1 MKNSTKALL
10 MIAACG
16 GAVSVANAQAPY
28 VVNLYGATLLQNLL
42 QAPQVANDFID
53 VDGDTVR
60 TPAFDPLID
69 LLPTTAQGAGYL
81 PGNYY
86 IVQYRAVG
94 SVSGV
99 QELVD
104 WGGKG
109 AGGEFTPNSANSTL
123 PSMSSALTN
132 PAFVNAQQFL
142 GSGGLPSG
150 AVSWIHT
157 TANPG
162 AAPFRAITSGVN
174 KYRAAAWQGG
184 NVNPGANT
192 GMQNT
197 AAPVDVPTLWTI
209 QAGTAGDAL
218 ASRSPGQV
226 GYGTNPRTNV
236 NRTGGSSGAGG
247 SNALVNLGA
256 SPLNLYTGVPSQA
269 NDNTIFDTQIAWA
282 PIAPIANFG
291 VGISQITFTDLQH
304 LALTGRTST
313 GENIHFINRDVGSG
327 THNAFMNSIGVDP
340 SWGIGEYVG
349 NVNNS
354 AATDTPGPSWLPS
367 NKNGTGN
374 VRETVRY
381 HRLTIGYVGGDSWRT
396 SEAPFCDIL
405 SVSKNLNGRT
415 GDFIRPRSNGG
426 SEAGNTILDNGLRGE
441 IDPST
446 GVARTVDGWQIGGKA
461 IFATIGNPLLAPA
474 ADGGYGWSGL
484 TPAEITAEN
493 ALRAQFP
500 VAANMDNNSS
510 AEFLNNITRSIN
522 AFNANPTN
530 PINLFSPGEFAATL
544 LIPLTATDYLQG
556 NDGVTF
562 GLNSGRVQFT
572 QDNIRGT
579 VVYSQ
584 ARYQAFGTS
593 GNGAAGAAGNVGQA
607 PRRVTG
613 QTYSDGTTGA
623 ATTFTLQDG
632 TTVGYGAALSGAL
645 SLNRVMGDFNND
657 GLRNLNDAAGLIAAW
672 TDRNDGATVTWNAGS
687 KASIEIL
694 GDFSGDGNFGRVG
707 ANADRMD
714 VRYWAD
720 GLAIDPATG
729 KLDRKAGFT
738 AVDTAFG
745 GNFFG
750 TVLATGKPY
759 AAGDARGD
767 VANSVTGTT
776 RGWLPIGADGNDGVA
791 AATDN
796 RIDAV
801 DLDYVRTQI
810 LSATDTNIDWA
821 TETAEAARADLSAD
835 INGDLVIN
843 CADLDELLTVVL
855 GTVAGDVNLDGV
867 RDAADVAIVTANLG
881 TNGGWAQGNINCDGV
896 INQADLDLANGIV
909 ACDSIDF
916 NQNGVFP
923 EDQDVVD
930 FFDVLAGGN
939 PTTCD
944 AVLGCQDIDF
954 NNNGV
959 FPEDQD
965 VVDFFNVLAGG
976 TCPQ

>member
-10 MIAACG
+10 MVAACG

-28 VVNLYGATLLQNLL
+28 VVNLYGATLLQQLL

-53 VDGDTVR
+53 VDGDGQA
-60 TPAFDPLID
+60 TPNFDPLID
-69 LLPTTAQGAGYL
+69 LIPTSAQGAGYL

-86 IVQYRAVG
+86 IVQYRAIG

-109 AGGEFTPNSANSTL
+109 TSEFTPNSADSTL

-132 PAFVNAQQFL
+132 PAFANAQQYL

-150 AVSWIHT
+150 PISWIHT

-162 AAPFRAITSGVN
+162 AAPFRAFVSGPN
-174 KYRAAAWQGG
+174 KYRAAAWQGS

-197 AAPVDVPTLWTI
+197 AAPVDVPTLWATTT
-209 QAGTAGDAL
+209 GTSVDA
-218 ASRSPGQV
+218 AAARRPGEL
-226 GYGTNPRTNV
+226 GYGTNTRVNV
-236 NRTGGSSGAGG
+236 NKQGGLSGAGG
-247 SNALVNLGA
+247 SNRLVDLNFG
-256 SPLNLYTGVPSQA
+256 LNLYTGVPSQA
-269 NDNTIFDTQIAWA
+269 NDLTIFDTQIAWA
-282 PIAPIANFG
+282 PIVPIANFG
-291 VGISQITFTDLQH
+291 VGLTQITMTDLQH
-304 LALTGRTST
+304 LALTGRRAN
-313 GENIHFINRDVGSG
+313 GENIHMVTRDVGSG
-327 THNAFMNSIGVDP
+327 THNGYMNSIGVDP

-354 AATDTPGPSWLPS
+354 AATDTPGPAWLPG
-367 NKNGTGN
+367 NKNGTSN

-381 HRLTIGYVGGDSWRT
+381 HRLTIGYVGGDSFR
-396 SEAPFCDIL
+396 SQDAVYCDIL
-405 SVSKNLNGRT
+405 AVAKDLGGRT
-415 GDFIRPRSNGG
+415 GDFVRPRSNGG
-426 SEAGNTILDNGLRGE
+426 GDAGNTILDNGLRGQ

-446 GVARTVDGWQIGGKA
+446 GIARTVDGWQIGGKA

-474 ADGGYGWSGL
+474 TDGGYGWSGL

-493 ALRAQFP
+493 SLRAQFP
-500 VAANMDNNSS
+500 VSAAMENPGT

-530 PINLFSPGEFAATL
+530 PINLFSPGEFAATI
-544 LIPLTATDYLQG
+544 LIPLTSIDYLQA
-556 NDGVTF
+556 NDGVTL
-562 GLNSGRVQFT
+562 GVNNGRVQFT

-579 VVYSQ
+579 VVYAQS
-584 ARYQAFGTS
+584 RYQSFGTS
-593 GNGAAGAAGNVGQA
+593 GGGTTGVAGNVGQA
-607 PRRVTG
+607 PRRTTG
-613 QTYSDGTTGA
+613 VTYSDGTTGA
-623 ATTFTLQDG
+623 ATTFVLQDG
-632 TTVGYGAALSGAL
+632 STIAYGAALSGTL
-645 SLNRVMGDFNND
+645 GVNRVMGDFNND
-657 GLRNLNDAAGLIAAW
+657 GLRNLNDAADMIAAW
-672 TDRNDGATVTWNAGS
+672 RNRNGGPVWNAGS
-687 KASIEIL
+687 RASIEIL

-720 GLAIDPATG
+720 GLAIDPVTG

-738 AVDTAFG
+738 AVDTAFA
-745 GNFFG
+745 GNFFN
-750 TVLATGKPY
+750 TTLATGKPY
-759 AAGDARGD
+759 SAGDSRGD

-796 RIDAV
+796 VINAV
-801 DLDYVRTQI
+801 DIDYVRNQI
-810 LSATDTNIDWA
+810 LSAADLNIDWA
-821 TETAEAARADLSAD
+821 SETVEAARADLSAD
-835 INGDLVIN
+835 MNGDLVIN
-843 CADLDELLTVVL
+843 CADLDEIVTSIL

-867 RDAADVAIVTANLG
+867 LDSADVAIVTANLG
-881 TNGGWAQGNINCDGV
+881 ATNAGWAQGNVNCDSIV
-896 INQADLDLANGIV
+896 DQADLDLASGIV
-909 ACDSIDF
+909 QCDSIDF

-923 EDQDVVD
+923 EDQDVID
-930 FFDVLAGGN
+930 FFDVLAGG
-939 PTTCD
+939 TCE
-944 AVLGCQDIDF
+944 ACNDIDF

-965 VVDFFNVLAGG
+965 VIDFFNVLAGG
-976 TCPQ
+976 NCPQ

>member
-10 MIAACG
+10 MMAACG

-28 VVNLYGATLLQNLL
+28 VVNLYGATLLQQLL
-42 QAPQVANDFID
+42 QSPQVANDFID
-53 VDGDTVR
+53 VDGDGQA
-60 TPAFDPLID
+60 TPNFDPLID
-69 LLPTTAQGAGYL
+69 LIPTSAQPAGYL

-109 AGGEFTPNSANSTL
+109 AGGEFTPNSADSTL
-123 PSMSSALTN
+123 PSMSAALTN
-132 PAFVNAQQFL
+132 PAFANAQQYL
-142 GSGGLPSG
+142 GSGGLPVG
-150 AVSWIHT
+150 PINWIHT

-162 AAPFRAITSGVN
+162 AAPFRAIVSGPN
-174 KYRAAAWQGG
+174 KYRASAWLGS

-197 AAPVDVPTLWTI
+197 AAPVDVPTAWTI
-209 QAGTAGDAL
+209 LTGSSVDAS
-218 ASRSPGQV
+218 AARRPGQP
-226 GYGTNPRTNV
+226 GYGTNNRVNV
-236 NRTGGSSGAGG
+236 NKQGGTSGAGG
-247 SNALVNLGA
+247 NSQLVNLGA
-256 SPLNLYTGVPSQA
+256 SSLNLYTGVPSQA
-269 NDNTIFDTQIAWA
+269 NDFTIFDTQIAWA
-282 PIAPIANFG
+282 PIVPIANFG
-291 VGISQITFTDLQH
+291 VGLTQITTSDLAH
-304 LALTGRTST
+304 LSLTGRRVN

-340 SWGIGEYVG
+340 SWGIGEFVG

-354 AATDTPGPSWLPS
+354 AATDTPGPAWLPS

-381 HRLTIGYVGGDSWRT
+381 HRLTIGYVGGDSFR
-396 SEAPFCDIL
+396 SQDAVYCDIL
-405 SVSKNLNGRT
+405 AVAKDLGGRT

-426 SEAGNTILDNGLRGE
+426 GDAGNTILDNGLRGQ

-500 VAANMDNNSS
+500 AAAGMDNPGT

-522 AFNANPTN
+522 AFNANPSN
-530 PINLFSPGEFAATL
+530 PINQFSPGEFAATI
-544 LIPLTATDYLQG
+544 LIPLTSTDYLQG

-562 GLNSGRVQFT
+562 GNNAGRVQFT

-579 VVYSQ
+579 VVYAQS
-584 ARYQAFGTS
+584 RYQSFGTS
-593 GNGAAGAAGNVGQA
+593 GGGSTGVSGNVGQA

-613 QTYSDGTTGA
+613 QSYSDGTTGS

-645 SLNRVMGDFNND
+645 SVNRVMGDFNND
-657 GLRNLNDAAGLIAAW
+657 GLRNLNDAADLVAAW
-672 TDRNDGATVTWNAGS
+672 RNRNGGPVWNAGS

-738 AVDTAFG
+738 AVDTAFA

-759 AAGDARGD
+759 AAGDSRGD

-801 DLDYVRTQI
+801 DIDYVRRQI
-810 LSATDTNIDWA
+810 LTSVDLSIDWA
-821 TETAEAARADLSAD
+821 NEAEEAARADLSAD
-835 INGDLVIN
+835 MNGDLIIN
-843 CADLDELLTVVL
+843 CADLEEIVTQVL

-881 TNGGWAQGNINCDGV
+881 ATNAGWAIGNLNCDSV
-896 INQADLDLANGIV
+896 VDQADLDIANGVV
-909 ACDSIDF
+909 ACDDIDF
-916 NQNGVFP
+916 NNNEVFP

-930 FFDVLAGGN
+930 FFNVLAGGDCPECN
-939 PTTCD
+939 
-944 AVLGCQDIDF
+944 DIDF

-976 TCPQ
+976 DCPQ